1 VTAGPD
7 EWPLDPDDFA
17 AYYKFAPTALAIREC
32 VRLGAVRTLDLPEPL
47 LDVGCGDGLFARLA
61 YPTKQVWGVDINPT
75 EVFRAQRTAAYK
87 TLICGSICDISLPKG
102 FFGSAIANCSLEH
115 VPDLHGALT
124 NIRHAL
130 RPGGKFVLIVPTP
143 RWTEQLAVVK
153 TLRAAGFIGLGQ
165 AYGSGLDRIFSH
177 LHLYDD
183 KVWAGHLARAG
194 FKTVHVSEIAKSA
207 ASWAF
212 DLMLYPSLVAYVTRM
227 ITGRWIAVPTL
238 RPLSVDVVRRL
249 TNAIARSAPTEEG
262 GAEYVIVAEAE
273 ADRE

>member
-1 VTAGPD
+1 MSEPE

-32 VRLGAVRTLDLPEPL
+32 VRLRAVRTLDLPEPL

-61 YPTKQVWGVDINPT
+61 YPEKQVWGVDINPT

-115 VPDLHGALT
+115 VPDLHAALV

-130 RPGGKFVLIVPTP
+130 RPGSKFALIVPTP
-143 RWTEQLAVVK
+143 RWTEQLAGVQA
-153 TLRAAGFIGLGQ
+153 LRSVGLVGL
-165 AYGSGLDRIFSH
+165 ARTYGSSLDRIFSH
-177 LHLYDD
+177 VHLYDQ
-183 KVWAGHLARAG
+183 AGWTARLARAG
-194 FKTVHVSEIAKSA
+194 FKTVEVTEIAKSA

-212 DLMLYPSLVAYVTRM
+212 DVMLYPSLVAYFTRM
-227 ITGRWIAVPTL
+227 MTGRWIAMPSL

-249 TNAIARSAPTEEG
+249 TNAIAKSAPVHEG
-262 GAEYVIVAEAE
+262 GAEYLIVAEAE
-273 ADRE
+273 ADRA